1 VILYFTPIVFT
12 QAGFPSSQATF
23 LASGVSGLVNLCFT
37 IPALLYVD
45 KVGRRIT
52 LLVGGTIISVALMN
66 LGCLYAFNS
75 ILLPD
80 GSTGLASKV
89 EQYLALIS
97 IYLVVASFSATWG
110 IVGRVYN
117 AEIIPT
123 AYRARTC
130 GIQQFMSYSTN
141 FVVTLTAPRF
151 LNGKNTSWPY
161 FTYGALTLWAVVVL
175 YIWMP
180 ETKGR
185 PLEKVAE
192 AFARDGE
199 ENTTATIT
207 TGSGSGRATPVG
219 DVSQR
224 RRTAMERRGSN
235 V

>member
-1 VILYFTPIVFT
+1 MRNPTVHEL
-12 QAGFPSSQATF
+12 QHE
-23 LASGVSGLVNLCFT
+23 L
-37 IPALLYVD
+37 
-45 KVGRRIT
+45 RRHI
-52 LLVGGTIISVALMN
+52 
-66 LGCLYAFNS
+66 
-75 ILLPD
+75 D
-80 GSTGLASKV
+80 GPEVL
-89 EQYLALIS
+89 E
-97 IYLVVASFSATWG
+97 
-110 IVGRVYN
+110 R
-117 AEIIPT
+117 
-123 AYRARTC
+123 C
-130 GIQQFMSYSTN
+130 
-141 FVVTLTAPRF
+141 
-151 LNGKNTSWPY
+151 WPY

-219 DVSQR
+219 GVSQR